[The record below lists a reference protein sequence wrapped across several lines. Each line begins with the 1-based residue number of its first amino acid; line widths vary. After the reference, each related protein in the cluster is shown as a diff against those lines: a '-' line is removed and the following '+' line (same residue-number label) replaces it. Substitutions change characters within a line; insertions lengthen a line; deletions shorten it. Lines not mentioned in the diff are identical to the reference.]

1 MNRNRLFTTLFSALT
16 LTFCTSIIAA
26 PPAPAAPGDD
36 ASAAIKPE
44 LADEALA
51 KGTIMS
57 VNPDKHE
64 FVLKTES
71 DREVTV
77 KYNEST
83 TFWVDGKEVEAA
95 DALKADFIAKVLHK
109 RGMAMKVEILK

>member
-1 MNRNRLFTTLFSALT
+1 MSV
-16 LTFCTSIIAA
+16 I
-26 PPAPAAPGDD
+26 
-36 ASAAIKPE
+36 
-44 LADEALA
+44 ADE
-51 KGTIMS
+51 
-57 VNPDKHE
+57 HE
-64 FVLKTES
+64 SGVTTES